1 MKRKAT
7 LATGGFAHFVHDGFT
22 DSMYV
27 LFPFWAEA
35 FGLSLSQVGFLKMCS
50 SSALASFQL
59 PAGLLAERFGE
70 RAVLSAGTVVAG
82 ACFALLGLASG
93 FAALAVILIAFGVGC
108 GTQHPLASSV
118 VSRAYD
124 SGGRRAAIGAYNF
137 SGDLGKVAVPASVTA
152 GAVAIGWRESTI
164 AYGMV
169 CVAAG
174 IVIFL
179 LLRHFGAGGPP
190 LARAEF
196 EPAAGPKTKGWGLR
210 DRRGFALLS
219 VISMIDTGARIA
231 FLTFMPFLLID
242 KGAAVEVV
250 GFALALVFAGG
261 AAGKLLCGLIAER
274 VGVIRTTIFTE
285 IATVGLILVLITLP
299 LMPALFLLPV
309 FGVVLNGTSS
319 VLYGTVGDFVDPD
332 HQSRAFG
339 LFYTLGIGTG
349 ALTPVAFGVLSDLSD
364 LETTLT
370 VLAAT
375 LLASVPLCWLLRPSL
390 AAVGVERAK
399 ATFS

>member
-7 LATGGFAHFVHDGFT
+7 LATSGFAHFVHDGFT

-27 LFPFWAEA
+27 LFPLWAEA

-50 SSALASFQL
+50 SGGLASFQS
-59 PAGLLAERFGE
+59 PASLLAERFGE
-70 RAVLSAGTVVAG
+70 RAVLATGTVVAG

-93 FAALAVILIAFGVGC
+93 FAALAVILIAFGAGC

-118 VSRAYD
+118 VSRAYH

-137 SGDLGKVAVPASVTA
+137 SGDLGKVAVPASVA
-152 GAVAIGWRESTI
+152 ASAVAIGWRESTI
-164 AYGMV
+164 AFGII

-179 LLRHFGAGGPP
+179 LLRRFGAGGPP
-190 LARAEF
+190 LARAESKLIS
-196 EPAAGPKTKGWGLR
+196 GPKSKGWGLR

-219 VISMIDTGARIA
+219 VISMIDSGARLA

-250 GFALALVFAGG
+250 GFALVLVFAGG

-274 VGVIRTTIFTE
+274 AGVIRTTILTE
-285 IATVGLILVLITLP
+285 MATAGFIVLLITLP

-309 FGVVLNGTSS
+309 FGVVLNGTAS
-319 VLYGTVGDFVDPD
+319 VLYGTVGDFVDLD

-339 LFYTLGIGTG
+339 LFYTLSVGSG
-349 ALTPVAFGVLSDLSD
+349 ALAPVAFGVLSDLSN

-370 VLAAT
+370 TLAAMVLT
-375 LLASVPLCWLLRPSL
+375 SVPLCWLLRPSL
-390 AAVGVERAK
+390 AAVDVERA
-399 ATFS
+399 

>member
-59 PAGLLAERFGE
+59 PASLLAERFGE

-93 FAALAVILIAFGVGC
+93 FAALAVILIAFGAGC

-124 SGGRRAAIGAYNF
+124 SGGRRTAIGAYNF
-137 SGDLGKVAVPASVTA
+137 SGDLGKVAVPASVAA
-152 GAVAIGWRESTI
+152 GTVAIGWRESTI
-164 AYGMV
+164 AYGIV

-190 LARAEF
+190 LARAESKLIS
-196 EPAAGPKTKGWGLR
+196 GPKSKGWGLR

-219 VISMIDTGARIA
+219 VISMIDSGARIA

-274 VGVIRTTIFTE
+274 VGVIRTTILTE

>member
-1 MKRKAT
+1 M
-7 LATGGFAHFVHDGFT
+7 
-22 DSMYV
+22 
-27 LFPFWAEA
+27 
-35 FGLSLSQVGFLKMCS
+35 
-50 SSALASFQL
+50 
-59 PAGLLAERFGE
+59 
-70 RAVLSAGTVVAG
+70 
-82 ACFALLGLASG
+82 
-93 FAALAVILIAFGVGC
+93 IA
-108 GTQHPLASSV
+108 
-118 VSRAYD
+118 
-124 SGGRRAAIGAYNF
+124 
-137 SGDLGKVAVPASVTA
+137 
-152 GAVAIGWRESTI
+152 
-164 AYGMV
+164 
-169 CVAAG
+169 
-174 IVIFL
+174 
-179 LLRHFGAGGPP
+179 
-190 LARAEF
+190 
-196 EPAAGPKTKGWGLR
+196 
-210 DRRGFALLS
+210 
-219 VISMIDTGARIA
+219 TGARVA

>member
-1 MKRKAT
+1 M
-7 LATGGFAHFVHDGFT
+7 
-22 DSMYV
+22 
-27 LFPFWAEA
+27 
-35 FGLSLSQVGFLKMCS
+35 
-50 SSALASFQL
+50 
-59 PAGLLAERFGE
+59 
-70 RAVLSAGTVVAG
+70 
-82 ACFALLGLASG
+82 
-93 FAALAVILIAFGVGC
+93 
-108 GTQHPLASSV
+108 
-118 VSRAYD
+118 
-124 SGGRRAAIGAYNF
+124 
-137 SGDLGKVAVPASVTA
+137 
-152 GAVAIGWRESTI
+152 
-164 AYGMV
+164 
-169 CVAAG
+169 
-174 IVIFL
+174 
-179 LLRHFGAGGPP
+179 
-190 LARAEF
+190 
-196 EPAAGPKTKGWGLR
+196 
-210 DRRGFALLS
+210 
-219 VISMIDTGARIA
+219 ISMIDTGARIA

-349 ALTPVAFGVLSDLSD
+349 ALTPVVFGVLSDLSD

-399 ATFS
+399 VTFS